1 MLRKTPLFTA
11 DQIDEC
17 SGRPLNQQIY
27 ELLRSKIV
35 DGTIAHNELIPAE
48 QELTKMLGVS
58 RITVKYAVNELAVA
72 GLVRRQRGI
81 GTVVIYDAVAPAVQG
96 RFETMIDG
104 LTKIGVETDVKLLDC
119 TLGAASP
126 AIAQKLEL
134 DIGTSVQRI
143 VRLRTLKGE
152 PFSFLVTY
160 IPYDIAE
167 KYDETLLASESLIK
181 LLEIAGHSPVEAEQT
196 ITATAAEPA
205 VSSNLGVA
213 PRSPLLRIHR
223 IMRDIEGRP
232 VQDITAHYRPDRF
245 EYHMHL
251 YRENGV
257 LTDWKTKQ

>member
-1 MLRKTPLFTA
+1 MPDQTPMFTA
-11 DQIDEC
+11 NQIDEN

-27 ELLRSKIV
+27 ELLRSKII
-35 DGTIAHNELIPAE
+35 DGSIPLNGLIPAE

-81 GTVVIYDAVAPAVQG
+81 GTVVIYDAIAPAVRGQ
-96 RFETMIDG
+96 FETMIDG
-104 LTKIGVETDVKLLDC
+104 LTKIGVETEVRLLDC

-134 DIGTSVQRI
+134 DVGTSVQRI
-143 VRLRTLKGE
+143 VRLRTLKGD

-167 KYDETLLASESLIK
+167 KYDEALLASESLIR
-181 LLEIAGHSPVEAEQT
+181 LLELAGHTPVEAEQT
-196 ITATAAEPA
+196 ITAVAAETA

-213 PRSPLLRIHR
+213 PRSPLLRIQR
-223 IMRDIEGRP
+223 VMRNAEGRP

-251 YRENGV
+251 YRENGR